1 MPLCPPDPRRCPR
14 LSYACETNGACR
26 AFGRI
31 GVEPTAVTRRRVALG
46 FAGLGVVALALN
58 IYAACALSSV
68 DSVIKN
74 TAWAVGRIRGPVH
87 GHIGTGR
94 HAYFGLSAVV
104 AFRHTGPGATSSA
117 EEVKWSHI
125 DCEEFT
131 VPRDDDADLERRSSD
146 VSRCKRCKRRV
157 RGMATTVIVSA
168 VTTLGTIRFS
178 LRRATVEGDA
188 RFWKFL
194 GIAVGCISFG
204 TAIGPLL
211 AFRQHCTRS
220 ATEGIHM
227 RNGPGFICLSI
238 AVCLKGLSVLMHLWL
253 RVPDV
258 SDDGDKAPRDDEE
271 GPEESKDGGGEGSK

>member
-1 MPLCPPDPRRCPR
+1 ME
-14 LSYACETNGACR
+14 YAG
-26 AFGRI
+26 G
-31 GVEPTAVTRRRVALG
+31 
-46 FAGLGVVALALN
+46 
-58 IYAACALSSV
+58 
-68 DSVIKN
+68 
-74 TAWAVGRIRGPVH
+74 
-87 GHIGTGR
+87 
-94 HAYFGLSAVV
+94 HAYMGLSAVV
-104 AFRHTGPGATSSA
+104 AYHGGTAKEKR
-117 EEVKWSHI
+117 KWSNIHC
-125 DCEEFT
+125 DDFT
-131 VPRDDDADLERRSSD
+131 LTPDDDTLERRGRD
-146 VSRCKRCKRRV
+146 VRRCRRCKRRV

-168 VTTLGTIRFS
+168 VTTLGTMRFS

-227 RNGPGFICLSI
+227 RNGPGFICLSV

-258 SDDGDKAPRDDEE
+258 AEESGDDKAPRDDEE
-271 GPEESKDGGGEGSK
+271 GPEESKDGAGEESK

>member
-1 MPLCPPDPRRCPR
+1 MMCIVL
-14 LSYACETNGACR
+14 
-26 AFGRI
+26 
-31 GVEPTAVTRRRVALG
+31 RRRNQGRLLGVALG

-58 IYAACALSSV
+58 ITAACALSGV
-68 DSVIKN
+68 DSVIKD
-74 TAWAVGRIRGPVH
+74 TAWAVGRIRGKMEYS
-87 GHIGTGR
+87 GG
-94 HAYFGLSAVV
+94 HAYMGLSAVV
-104 AFRHTGPGATSSA
+104 AYHGGTAKEKR
-117 EEVKWSHI
+117 KWSNIHC
-125 DCEEFT
+125 DDFT
-131 VPRDDDADLERRSSD
+131 LTPDDDTLERRGRD
-146 VSRCKRCKRRV
+146 VRRCRRCKRRV

-178 LRRATVEGDA
+178 LRRATVESDA

-220 ATEGIHM
+220 TTEGIHM
-227 RNGPGFICLSI
+227 RNGPGFICLSV

-258 SDDGDKAPRDDEE
+258 SDDDDKAPDEEESKSRDDDEE
-271 GPEESKDGGGEGSK
+271 GQKEEATK

>member
-1 MPLCPPDPRRCPR
+1 M
-14 LSYACETNGACR
+14 
-26 AFGRI
+26 
-31 GVEPTAVTRRRVALG
+31 
-46 FAGLGVVALALN
+46 
-58 IYAACALSSV
+58 
-68 DSVIKN
+68 IKN

-87 GHIGTGR
+87 GHVGTGR

-131 VPRDDDADLERRSSD
+131 VPRDDDADLERRSRD

-227 RNGPGFICLSI
+227 RNGPGFICLSV

-258 SDDGDKAPRDDEE
+258 ADDDDKAPRDDEE
-271 GPEESKDGGGEGSK
+271 SKTHDEEEATK

>member
-1 MPLCPPDPRRCPR
+1 M
-14 LSYACETNGACR
+14 
-26 AFGRI
+26 
-31 GVEPTAVTRRRVALG
+31 
-46 FAGLGVVALALN
+46 
-58 IYAACALSSV
+58 
-68 DSVIKN
+68 IKD
-74 TAWAVGRIRGPVH
+74 TAWAVGRIRGKMEYS
-87 GHIGTGR
+87 GG
-94 HAYFGLSAVV
+94 HAYMGLSAVV
-104 AFRHTGPGATSSA
+104 AYHGGTAKEKR
-117 EEVKWSHI
+117 KWSNIHC
-125 DCEEFT
+125 DDFT
-131 VPRDDDADLERRSSD
+131 LTPDDDTLERRGRD
-146 VSRCKRCKRRV
+146 VRHCRRCKRRV

-227 RNGPGFICLSI
+227 RNGPGFICLSV

-258 SDDGDKAPRDDEE
+258 DDTNVPHAVH
-271 GPEESKDGGGEGSK
+271 